1 MVKIFTDSTSYI
13 PKELREKY
21 DITLLDITIILD
33 GERYSETELPNSLFY
48 QIVDKKNVVLEIEAP
63 AVEYVTDL
71 FKKETD
77 QGNRVLGIFN
87 SSKMTEIFSIATRAK
102 NIVLKNAADAK
113 IHLIDSQ
120 TFGMELGLAVIA
132 AAKAN
137 AKGAW
142 LENVAEAA
150 YKVMQR
156 SRYIFV
162 PANLK
167 SISKVGNMEKGQAFV
182 GDLLQ
187 MRPILTL
194 KNGEI
199 DALEITRK
207 QKNGIEKIIDIMDD
221 DARLFGLSNII
232 IAHIN
237 AESKAEELKQ
247 RLSSKVETEI
257 FISSIGASV
266 GYYIGP
272 GTLGVIYQTE
282 DIHPSNENVKIPR
295 AIV

>member
-63 AVEYVTDL
+63 TVEYVTDL

-77 QGNRVLGIFN
+77 NGNRVLGIFN

-102 NIVLKNAADAK
+102 NIVQKNTADAK

-167 SISKVGNMEKGQAFV
+167 NISKVGNMEKGQAFV

-237 AESKAEELKQ
+237 AEGKAEELKQ
-247 RLSSKVETEI
+247 RLSSKVEEEI
-257 FISSIGASV
+257 LISSIGASV

-272 GTLGVIYQTE
+272 GTLGIIYQTE
-282 DIHPSNENVKIPR
+282 DVHPSNENVKIPR

>member
-13 PKELREKY
+13 PKDLREQY
-21 DITLLDITIILD
+21 DITIMEITIILD
-33 GERYSETELPNSLFY
+33 GEKYSESELPNSAFY
-48 QIVDKKNVVLEIEAP
+48 QIADKKDVKLEIVAP
-63 AVEYVTDL
+63 ALDYVTDI

-87 SSKMTEIFSIATRAK
+87 SSKMTEIFSIATEAK
-102 NIVLKNAADAK
+102 KAVLKDTPDAK

-120 TFGMELGLAVIA
+120 TFGMELGLAVLE

-156 SRYIFV
+156 SRFIFV

-167 SISKVGNMEKGQAFV
+167 NISKVGNMEKGQAFV

-194 KNGEI
+194 KQGEI
-199 DALEITRK
+199 DALEITHT
-207 QKNGIEKIIDIMDD
+207 QKKGIEKIISEMEN
-221 DARLFGLSNII
+221 DAELYGLSTIMI
-232 IAHIN
+232 THIN
-237 AESKAEELKQ
+237 AYDKAKALKE
-247 RLSSKVETEI
+247 RLQSKVDNEI

-272 GTLGVIYQTE
+272 GTLGLVYETKE
-282 DIHPSNENVKIPR
+282 IHPSNEHIQIPQI
-295 AIV
+295 IV